1 MANSRYDL
9 VVIGSGPGGY
19 VAAIRASQL
28 KMKVAVIERD
38 LPGGVCLNWGCIPSK
53 ALLNSAETM
62 ESIRGAGKEHGIEVG
77 EIKLDFKRVI
87 ARSREA
93 ADKLS
98 KGVRFL
104 LKKNKVDYIEADA
117 TIAGPHTVTLRPA
130 AGKAAPPAEAIE
142 AERILIATGSG
153 EKLFPGMAIGD
164 GVMTSREAL
173 IHDHLPASVVIIGA
187 GAIGAEFGYFYR
199 AFGAKVTIV
208 ELEKQMLPG
217 FDAEI
222 AEELRRAFV
231 KRGTKVLL
239 GHGFKSMTR
248 IRPSNGGGNSGSGG
262 EGSDG
267 AGEVIGKAGGWSVE
281 LDASGTPKTIEAEA
295 VLLAVGRNP
304 LSVELGLDKIGVE
317 ADRGYIK
324 IDDSFRTACPSVY
337 AIGDVARPPLLAHKV
352 SAEGVAA
359 VEIMA
364 GIREPG
370 FDLLSIPG
378 CIYCEPEVAMVGLS
392 ETQAR
397 ERGIEVKVGKIP
409 FRSNGKAVAINQTEG
424 FVKIVAS
431 KEFGEVIGCQIIGHH
446 ATDLIGEIV
455 LGRTLEAT
463 TAELGHSVHPH
474 PTLSESIMEA
484 ALAAE
489 DARLHARA
497 RIAGRGGR
505 GSDSRRDWRRADPA
519 GTSSGLYAR
528 ARSRRGL
535 HQKRGYRVSGG
546 TGPSGVP
553 RRAGDVSR
561 AGAVSWISNCKTR
574 WGEARRFAV
583 SAEARAGVDRR
594 VI

>member
-1 MANSRYDL
+1 LTLPDSRYDL

-28 KMKVAVIERD
+28 KMRVAVIERD
-38 LPGGVCLNWGCIPSK
+38 QPGGVCLNWGCIPSK
-53 ALLNSAETM
+53 ALLNSAETI

-77 EIKLDFKRVI
+77 EIKFDFKRVI
-87 ARSREA
+87 ARSRDA

-104 LKKNKVDYIEADA
+104 LRKNKIDYIEANA
-117 TIAGPHTVTLRPA
+117 IITGPHTVALRPA
-130 AGKAAPPAEAIE
+130 VGKAVPPAEAIE
-142 AERILIATGSG
+142 ADRILIATGSG
-153 EKLFPGMAIGD
+153 EKLFPGMTLGE

-173 IHDHLPASVVIIGA
+173 IYDHLPESIVIIGA

-208 ELEKQMLPG
+208 ELESQMLPG

-222 AEELRRAFV
+222 AEELRKSFV
-231 KRGTKVLL
+231 KRGVAVLTS
-239 GHGFKSMTR
+239 HGFKSMER
-248 IRPSNGGGNSGSGG
+248 K
-262 EGSDG
+262 DG
-267 AGEVIGKAGGWSVE
+267 AWSVA
-281 LDASGTPKTIEAEA
+281 LDAAGAPKTVEAEA
-295 VLLAVGRNP
+295 VLVAVGRNP
-304 LSVELGLDKIGVE
+304 LSPDLGLETIGVE

-324 IDDSFRTACPSVY
+324 IDDSFRTTCPSVY
-337 AIGDVARPPLLAHKV
+337 AIGDVARPPLLAHKA

-364 GIREPG
+364 GVRDPG

-392 ETQAR
+392 EAQAR

-424 FVKIVAS
+424 FVKIVAG
-431 KEFGEVIGCQIIGHH
+431 KQFGEVIGCQIIGRH
-446 ATDLIGEIV
+446 ATDLIAEIV

-463 TAELGHSVHPH
+463 TGELGHSVHPH

-489 DARLHARA
+489 
-497 RIAGRGGR
+497 
-505 GSDSRRDWRRADPA
+505 
-519 GTSSGLYAR
+519 
-528 ARSRRGL
+528 
-535 HQKRGYRVSGG
+535 
-546 TGPSGVP
+546 
-553 RRAGDVSR
+553 
-561 AGAVSWISNCKTR
+561 
-574 WGEARRFAV
+574 GESINF
-583 SAEARAGVDRR
+583 
-594 VI
+594 